1 MAVMSRTEGT
11 SRPTTDE
18 FQPAESRAVRRL
30 RAWLFAS
37 VFVGLSTWLW
47 FWPSWHLLEEQA
59 RDALTTRFAISET
72 THPQVVLVDFSD
84 ASIQALGGWPLD
96 RRQMADLVEELLG
109 PLGAKVVGLDMMFPE
124 AGDPQGDARLASLA
138 EHGPLVLSHVLDM
151 QQRSNPIRVGMPANK
166 SATPQLMAQQ
176 WTAQPSFGF
185 VANHAG
191 LSRARCV
198 GHVGVSLDADGVV
211 RRLSPLV
218 QGPEG
223 VLSTLAAAMLDC
235 GQPTAQPAT
244 ALPHVTRPVPL
255 PAKTGWRLPFTYGV
269 GAFHAVDASE
279 VLAGT
284 VDASRIQGKYVLVGS
299 SAVGLSDYVTT
310 PLQALTPGVLVHA
323 QALAQLLDHGVPQ
336 PDDGPQGTVLWVTAV
351 LAALIWWLWRKHKTA
366 AWTVGLGSVLVWPAW
381 VVAGYVHGVFAWALF
396 VPTVVLACLV
406 SITALEFKLLRDI
419 KLRALNTLSQYVA
432 APVLKQLYAMGLTS
446 SLQPKLQEITVLV
459 VDMRDYTRLTTEM
472 PLDEVADL
480 TRDFLALIT
489 QPVLQHEGTLDR
501 YSGDGLIAFWGA
513 PLPQSDHADLAL
525 ACTDS
530 LVAALKNWNA
540 ERARRGLEPIGM
552 RMGVESG
559 QALVGD
565 VGNSARSVFT
575 AVGLCINTASRLQEL
590 GRQLHC
596 DLVIGPNT
604 AALASR
610 TLAPLAVVE
619 VKGLRSALQVYTRQ
633 AS

>member
-1 MAVMSRTEGT
+1 
-11 SRPTTDE
+11 
-18 FQPAESRAVRRL
+18 
-30 RAWLFAS
+30 
-37 VFVGLSTWLW
+37 
-47 FWPSWHLLEEQA
+47 
-59 RDALTTRFAISET
+59 
-72 THPQVVLVDFSD
+72 
-84 ASIQALGGWPLD
+84 
-96 RRQMADLVEELLG
+96 
-109 PLGAKVVGLDMMFPE
+109 
-124 AGDPQGDARLASLA
+124 
-138 EHGPLVLSHVLDM
+138 
-151 QQRSNPIRVGMPANK
+151 
-166 SATPQLMAQQ
+166 
-176 WTAQPSFGF
+176 
-185 VANHAG
+185 
-191 LSRARCV
+191 
-198 GHVGVSLDADGVV
+198 
-211 RRLSPLV
+211 
-218 QGPEG
+218 
-223 VLSTLAAAMLDC
+223 
-235 GQPTAQPAT
+235 
-244 ALPHVTRPVPL
+244 
-255 PAKTGWRLPFTYGV
+255 
-269 GAFHAVDASE
+269 
-279 VLAGT
+279 
-284 VDASRIQGKYVLVGS
+284 VDASRIQGQYVLVGS

-323 QALAQLLDHGVPQ
+323 QALAQLLDHGVPH
-336 PDDGPQGTVLWVTAV
+336 PDDGPQGAVLWVTAV
-351 LAALIWWLWRKHKTA
+351 LVALIWPLWRRHKTA
-366 AWTVGLGSVLVWPAW
+366 AWAVGLGSALAWPAW
-381 VVAGYVHGVFAWALF
+381 VVAGYAHGVFAWALF
-396 VPTVVLACLV
+396 VPTVVLACLM

-432 APVLKQLYAMGLTS
+432 APVLKQLYAIGLTS

-530 LVAALKNWNA
+530 LVTALKNWNA
-540 ERARRGLEPIGM
+540 KRARQGLEPIGM

-559 QALVGD
+559 RALVGD
-565 VGNSARSVFT
+565 VGNSVRSVFT

-590 GRQLHC
+590 GRQLQC

-633 AS
+633 TS